1 MALFS
6 FLLIALS
13 FKRGAMLLGAI
24 VLILMLIQLLN
35 IYRRAN
41 ENKKEIAFAFILIIA
56 ISIYGISEYWS
67 ILSYRFTNDPTLSGR
82 TNFYDWIYD
91 GWLNSTWLNH
101 LFGFGLYQV
110 IEFLGNVYYIPIY
123 AHSDWLELLYD
134 HGILGIVLYSFICLT
149 LITQKNNIKF
159 YAPDLYWPYLMTMV
173 IFFIKSI
180 YSGIYINKDSIV
192 LIMTIAFILGT
203 ANQNQSRINLQD
215 TNG

>member
-1 MALFS
+1 MIDCGPDFRQQMLTCRCQKIDAILFTHEHADHTAGLDDIRP
-6 FLLIALS
+6 FF
-13 FKRGAMLLGAI
+13 FKQG
-24 VLILMLIQLLN
+24 
-35 IYRRAN
+35 
-41 ENKKEIAFAFILIIA
+41 
-56 ISIYGISEYWS
+56 
-67 ILSYRFTNDPTLSGR
+67 D
-82 TNFYDWIYD
+82 
-91 GWLNSTWLNH
+91 
-101 LFGFGLYQV
+101 
-110 IEFLGNVYYIPIY
+110 IPIY